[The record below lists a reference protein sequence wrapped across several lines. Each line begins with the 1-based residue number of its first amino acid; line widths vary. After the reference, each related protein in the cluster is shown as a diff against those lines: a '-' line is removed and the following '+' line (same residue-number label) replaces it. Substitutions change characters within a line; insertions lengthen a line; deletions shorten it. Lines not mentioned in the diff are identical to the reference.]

1 MNPVREIDNE
11 LILFRELFNLESDYH
26 NFLLIPQGGRVIQH
40 LAEFLVRNKE
50 VITNNIYDV
59 PLKEFLD
66 KYDYIPQ
73 PINDSILKINNLRKD
88 AVDRLKSE
96 DELNNL
102 LPEYLEIFNE
112 VLKWFGDFYL
122 NFLNLKEIIKEIKQ
136 TIIFVNNEIES
147 EKQSMKTEINEYDN
161 LIEESHG
168 IINERKIISELT
180 QEIRELRLELKELKE
195 KTEDTNETVH
205 EIKDLEQD
213 TNETVHNIDYKM
225 DQFLEKFEIFYNKY
239 AEDQEEIS
247 KKIDSNLFTDEEK
260 NKFMNEFTEKCVKG
274 IRTCV
279 ENTIAKKDFKREQD
293 RLIKS
298 LTDKNWKKLSRQSQ
312 TWLTTSIITYKGI
325 KKLNNVVDYSGV
337 CLLITK
343 AIEIE
348 LRKRFYKGFSNY
360 LNKHYEKNYYEYHT
374 SLLKNPPHYKHN
386 YRLRK
391 NKDCDLGRIT
401 YILCYKKDED
411 ITDEKIHQNNLD
423 KLIEYSQPKY
433 FKDLN
438 EKEVEDLLYTYGEYV
453 DEIRREY
460 RNPSAHTG
468 ALDKDKANDCFDYVC
483 RKTEVLKKMLNSFD
497 E

>member
-1 MNPVREIDNE
+1 MAYLDMNPVREIDNE

-247 KKIDSNLFTDEEK
+247 KKLIAISSPMKKKINL
-260 NKFMNEFTEKCVKG
+260 
-274 IRTCV
+274 
-279 ENTIAKKDFKREQD
+279 
-293 RLIKS
+293 
-298 LTDKNWKKLSRQSQ
+298 
-312 TWLTTSIITYKGI
+312 
-325 KKLNNVVDYSGV
+325 
-337 CLLITK
+337 
-343 AIEIE
+343 
-348 LRKRFYKGFSNY
+348 
-360 LNKHYEKNYYEYHT
+360 
-374 SLLKNPPHYKHN
+374 
-386 YRLRK
+386 
-391 NKDCDLGRIT
+391 
-401 YILCYKKDED
+401 
-411 ITDEKIHQNNLD
+411 
-423 KLIEYSQPKY
+423 
-433 FKDLN
+433 
-438 EKEVEDLLYTYGEYV
+438 
-453 DEIRREY
+453 
-460 RNPSAHTG
+460 
-468 ALDKDKANDCFDYVC
+468 
-483 RKTEVLKKMLNSFD
+483 
-497 E
+497 

>member
-1 MNPVREIDNE
+1 MIN
-11 LILFRELFNLESDYH
+11 
-26 NFLLIPQGGRVIQH
+26 
-40 LAEFLVRNKE
+40 
-50 VITNNIYDV
+50 T
-59 PLKEFLD
+59 
-66 KYDYIPQ
+66 
-73 PINDSILKINNLRKD
+73 INDSILKINNLRKD

-438 EKEVEDLLYTYGEYV
+438 EKEVEDLLYTYGE
-453 DEIRREY
+453 
-460 RNPSAHTG
+460 
-468 ALDKDKANDCFDYVC
+468 
-483 RKTEVLKKMLNSFD
+483 
-497 E
+497 